1 MQRNDGQ
8 GRKPADFDKAT
19 SDVSDRLGRE
29 KERASELLHDA
40 RDELTRRAGGYA
52 TEATQV
58 MSDKAEEAQRDIG
71 SSLAALGGALRAAS
85 DHLANHDERTASK
98 FALDAAGGLERLS
111 SSLKQKPF
119 GQVLEDVQS
128 FGRQNPGVLLAG
140 SVLAGL
146 ALGRFIK
153 ASPPISPEASRN
165 ASGEANSQTVR
176 SADGSTDGSR
186 GYDRTDDDLAT
197 QHAEQDR

>member
-1 MQRNDGQ
+1 MQSDDGQ
-8 GRKPADFDKAT
+8 GRKPSDFDQAKR
-19 SDVSDRLGRE
+19 DVSDRLRQE
-29 KERASELLHDA
+29 KERANELLHDA
-40 RDELTRRAGGYA
+40 RDELTSKAGEYA

-58 MSDKAEEAQRDIG
+58 ISDKAEEAQRDVG

-85 DHLANHDERTASK
+85 DHLANNDERTASK

-119 GQVLEDVQS
+119 GQVLEDMQS

-153 ASPPISPEASRN
+153 ASPPASRQASQN
-165 ASGEANSQTVR
+165 ASEDANSHTAQPAER
-176 SADGSTDGSR
+176 ADGSWGF
-186 GYDRTDDDLAT
+186 DRIGDDVAT

>member
-1 MQRNDGQ
+1 MQRDNDEGGQ
-8 GRKPADFDKAT
+8 PTDFDKAK
-19 SDVSDRLGRE
+19 SDVSERLREE

-40 RDELTRRAGGYA
+40 RDEVSRKAGDYA
-52 TEATQV
+52 KEAAHV
-58 MSDKAEEAQRDIG
+58 ISDKAQEAQRDIG

-85 DHLANHDERTASK
+85 DHLANNDERNASK

-119 GQVLEDVQS
+119 GHVLEDVQS

-153 ASPPISPEASRN
+153 ASPPAGPEASQSAPGDAKSHTDE
-165 ASGEANSQTVR
+165 ASDW
-176 SADGSTDGSR
+176 SADRSQDFGLVGNDP
-186 GYDRTDDDLAT
+186 AT
-197 QHAEQDR
+197 QNAEQDR

>member
-1 MQRNDGQ
+1 MQHENDQGGQ
-8 GRKPADFDKAT
+8 PTDFDKAK
-19 SDVSDRLGRE
+19 SDVSDRLRQE
-29 KERASELLHDA
+29 QERASELLHDA
-40 RDELTRRAGGYA
+40 RDTVTRKAGDYA
-52 TEATQV
+52 SEASEV
-58 MSDKAEEAQRDIG
+58 ISDKAEEAQRDIG

-85 DHLANHDERTASK
+85 DHLANNDERNASK

-153 ASPPISPEASRN
+153 ASPPAEPEFQDAAGALKSHTDQAQDWSVDRSQD
-165 ASGEANSQTVR
+165 SGLVGD
-176 SADGSTDGSR
+176 DGP
-186 GYDRTDDDLAT
+186 T
-197 QHAEQDR
+197 QNAEQDR